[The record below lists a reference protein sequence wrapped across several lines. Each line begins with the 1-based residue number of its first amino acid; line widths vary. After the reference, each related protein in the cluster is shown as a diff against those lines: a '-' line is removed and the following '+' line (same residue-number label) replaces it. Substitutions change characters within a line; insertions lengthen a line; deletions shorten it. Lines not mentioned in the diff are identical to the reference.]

1 MSNFTSSD
9 DRPLVLTLETLHPV
23 PDALPENGHLPDHV
37 DPRAA
42 PAASHSSQYQVDSV
56 FPCPRKFHFDHHHL
70 ADLRHKYRLE
80 TRHQTFVNLITR
92 NVNLITSKPLLSV
105 NHMYFIQQT
114 VSTPGIH
121 TVKDKRLTF
130 KTENEEKC
138 DDQLKQGSG
147 KERKRQSLITCF
159 TNAKASSD

>member
-23 PDALPENGHLPDHV
+23 PDVLSEDGHLPDHV

-42 PAASHSSQYQVDSV
+42 PAAFHSSQCQVDSV
-56 FPCPRKFHFDHHHL
+56 FPCPRKFHLDHHHL
-70 ADLRHKYRLE
+70 ADLRQQVSFRDWTLNL
-80 TRHQTFVNLITR
+80 VNLITKI
-92 NVNLITSKPLLSV
+92 VNLITSKPLLSV

-121 TVKDKRLTF
+121 TVQDKRLTS
-130 KTENEEKC
+130 KTVNEEKC

-147 KERKRQSLITCF
+147 KERKRQSLITGF
-159 TNAKASSD
+159 TNHM